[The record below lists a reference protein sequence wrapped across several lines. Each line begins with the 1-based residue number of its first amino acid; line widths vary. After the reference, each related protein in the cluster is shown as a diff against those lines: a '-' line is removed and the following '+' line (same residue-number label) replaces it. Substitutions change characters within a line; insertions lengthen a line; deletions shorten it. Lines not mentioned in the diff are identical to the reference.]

1 MLAQPVTLGAQ
12 TLTVTDDAGAARSV
26 ALSAGVYRIGL
37 ATSGGAGTEAS
48 PWELLS
54 KLETALGTTR
64 WRLELTAQGKVKTTS
79 LSTASSSITW
89 PVDNALRNV
98 LGYDANLSGL
108 ATNASSTAAQQS
120 THVVYSFCRGADTD
134 WQSVPGRRAV
144 AEMPDGTV
152 YAFRHNTNRMRR
164 SFDLRMHPRDA
175 ATATLR
181 TSYATPILPTESRW
195 LSPSD
200 TAGAAPPWSVYEFVR
215 TADGKRIALHT
226 DFQAYVAGTSM
237 TYSACYLAAETL
249 KEDRANKLHVA
260 NFAQLMDWPGVSL
273 WWVAKETAA

>member
-64 WRLELTAQGKVKTTS
+64 WTVALTAQGKARFTS

-98 LGYDANLSGL
+98 LGFDANISGL
-108 ATNASSTAAQQS
+108 ATGASSTATYQP
-120 THVVYSFCRGADTD
+120 THVAYSFHRGADTD
-134 WQSVPGRRAV
+134 WQRVPGRRAA

-152 YAFRHNTNRMRR
+152 YVFKHSTGRMRR
-164 SFDLRMHPRDA
+164 TFDLRTHPRDA
-175 ATATLR
+175 ATATSR
-181 TSYATPILPTESRW
+181 TSYATPVRPTESRW
-195 LSPSD
+195 LTQVA
-200 TAGAAPPWSVYEFVR
+200 TAGTAPPWSLLDFFG
-215 TADGKRIALHT
+215 TADGQRVAFHT
-226 DFQAYVAGTSM
+226 DFAGYVAGTSM
-237 TYSACYLAAETL
+237 DYAACYVAAETL
-249 KEDRANKLHVA
+249 KEDRPNKLHVA
-260 NFAQLMDWPGVSL
+260 NFGQLVDWPGVSL

>member
-108 ATNASSTAAQQS
+108 ATNASSTATYQP
-120 THVVYSFCRGADTD
+120 THVAYSFHRAADTD
-134 WQSVPGRRAV
+134 WQRVPGRRAA

-152 YAFRHNTNRMRR
+152 YVFKHSTGRMRR
-164 SFDLRMHPRDA
+164 TFDLRTHPRDA
-175 ATATLR
+175 ATAASR
-181 TSYATPILPTESRW
+181 TSYATPALPTESRW
-195 LSPSD
+195 LTQVA
-200 TAGAAPPWSVYEFVR
+200 TAGTAPPWSLLDFLG
-215 TADGKRIALHT
+215 TADGQRVAFHSN
-226 DFQAYVAGTSM
+226 FAGYVAGTAM
-237 TYSACYLAAETL
+237 DYAACYVAAETL

-260 NFAQLMDWPGVSL
+260 NFAQLVDWPGVSL